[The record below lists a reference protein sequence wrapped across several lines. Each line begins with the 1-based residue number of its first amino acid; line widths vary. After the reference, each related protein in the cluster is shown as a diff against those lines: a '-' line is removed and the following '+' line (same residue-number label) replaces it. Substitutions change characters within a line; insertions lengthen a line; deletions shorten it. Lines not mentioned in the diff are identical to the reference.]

1 MTSKNLMKELTL
13 LIMQMI
19 FIITKLPI
27 EEFNALRYINLF
39 N

>member
-27 EEFNALRYINLF
+27 EEFNATFYLKEKG
-39 N
+39 